1 MAHRDVIVVG
11 LSAGGLGPLRRLAA
25 DLPHDLGVA
34 LFVVQHIG
42 ARRSALA
49 ELLAAA
55 GPLPAAWAADGEPIE
70 ASRIYVAPPD
80 HHLLVHPGF
89 VRLSRGPAENRT
101 RPAVDPMFRSA
112 ARAYGPRV
120 VGVILSGMLGDGTA
134 GFAEIKRRGGATVV
148 QDPDEADFPSMPLS
162 ALLHTGVDHRLP
174 VAAMAEL
181 LIRLAGRGALGGA
194 GLRETVWTTS
204 EEEMTGGY
212 DLNPPVALTCPTCGG
227 ALADTTEDS
236 MPYFTCHIGHR
247 FAAADMDEAQ
257 FRHTEGALEAA
268 LRTLNER
275 SAFCQRMAD
284 ASRGKALHRPALQWA
299 AARDEAKERAEVL
312 RRFVER
318 GWQRPDPTGDDP
330 TG

>member
-1 MAHRDVIVVG
+1 MARRDVIVVG

-25 DLPHDLGVA
+25 DLPRDLGAA

-80 HHLLVHPGF
+80 RHLLVGPGR

-101 RPAVDPMFRSA
+101 RPAADPLFRSA

-120 VGVILSGMLGDGTA
+120 TGVVLSGMLGDGTA
-134 GFAEIKRRGGATVV
+134 GFAEIKRRGGTTVV
-148 QDPDEADFPSMPLS
+148 QDPDEAEFPSMPMR
-162 ALLHTGVDHRLP
+162 ALLHTSVDHRLP
-174 VAAMAEL
+174 AAAMADL
-181 LIRLAGRGALGGA
+181 LVRLAGRRAPGRAGRPEAVWKALEKDMA
-194 GLRETVWTTS
+194 
-204 EEEMTGGY
+204 GGY
-212 DLNPPVALTCPTCGG
+212 DLQPPVALTCPTCGG

-236 MPYFTCHIGHR
+236 LPYFTCHIGHR

-257 FRHTEGALEAA
+257 FRRMEGTLEAA
-268 LRTLNER
+268 LRALNER
-275 SAFCQRMAD
+275 SALCARMAG
-284 ASRGKALHRPALQWA
+284 AVRGKGLHRASLKWE

-312 RRFVER
+312 RRFVEQ
-318 GWQRPDPTGDDP
+318 GWQRPDPDEDDATG
-330 TG
+330 

>member
-25 DLPHDLGVA
+25 DLPHDLGAA

-70 ASRIYVAPPD
+70 ACRIYVAPPD
-80 HHLLVHPGF
+80 RHLLVDPGR

-101 RPAVDPMFRSA
+101 RPAADPLFRSA

-120 VGVILSGMLGDGTA
+120 AGVVLSGMLGDGTA

-148 QDPDEADFPSMPLS
+148 QDPDEAEFPGMPLS
-162 ALLHTGVDHRLP
+162 ALLHTSVDHRLP
-174 VAAMAEL
+174 VAAMADL
-181 LIRLAGRGALGGA
+181 LVRLAGRRAAGGA
-194 GLRETVWTTS
+194 GRAEAVWRAL
-204 EEEMTGGY
+204 EQDMTGGY
-212 DLNPPVALTCPTCGG
+212 DLKPPVALTCPTCGG
-227 ALADTTEDS
+227 AVADTTEDS
-236 MPYFTCHIGHR
+236 LPYFTCHIGHR

-257 FRHTEGALEAA
+257 FRQMEGALEAA
-268 LRTLNER
+268 LRTLGER
-275 SAFCQRMAD
+275 SALCRRMAE
-284 ASRGKALHRPALQWA
+284 AAGGKGLDRAALRWE
-299 AARDEAKERAEVL
+299 AARDEAHERAEEL

-318 GWQRPDPTGDDP
+318 GWQRPDLEEDDATG
-330 TG
+330 